1 VRSAPI
7 ELPSD
12 PEALRALAL
21 RQHAELAEKSS
32 ALDASQQQLAEQ
44 AEQIRWLEEYVRLL
58 KHQRFGRSSERHP
71 EAQLGMF
78 NEAEVETDA
87 AEQEEASE
95 TLIAAHTRRAQGGR
109 RPLPAWIPR
118 LEIVHDLDASQ
129 KICPTDGTALERI
142 GEESSEQLEFIP
154 AQLRVLRHVRPKYAC
169 PHCRTGVHVAPMPAQ
184 PIPKSLASPALLAHV
199 AVSKYADGLPLY
211 RQETMLQRIGIDL
224 PRATLASWMVKTSE
238 LVQPLLNLL
247 REDLLAGDLVQCDET
262 PFQVLKEPG
271 KLATS
276 LSYLWAQRGGGR
288 DAPILLYDYDPS
300 RSGEVPRR
308 LLEGFQGYLQTDGY
322 EGYAEVGRTPG
333 IVHVGCWVHARR
345 KFDEAVKGMRGTERK
360 ARSAKESK
368 ALQGLSFIRRLYE
381 VERLAKDTTA
391 EERQRLRLE
400 KSRPVLEAMR
410 HWLDEALP
418 RIAPQSLTGKAL
430 GYLDRQWPKLVRV
443 LDNGRIPL
451 DTNGVE
457 NAIRPFV
464 VGRKGWLF
472 ADTVRG
478 AQASASLYSLI
489 ETAKAN
495 GLEPYAYLRLVFTE
509 LPSAAT
515 LEHVEELLP
524 WNVDRGKL
532 QAASALQS

>member
-1 VRSAPI
+1 VENAPI
-7 ELPSD
+7 DLPEDLES
-12 PEALRALAL
+12 LRALAL
-21 RQHAELAEKSS
+21 RQHAELIEKSS
-32 ALDASQQQLAEQ
+32 ALDAHQEQLAEQ
-44 AEQIRWLEEYVRLL
+44 AEQIRCLEEYVRLL

-78 NEAEVETDA
+78 NEAEVASDA
-87 AEQEEASE
+87 AEKEE
-95 TLIAAHTRRAQGGR
+95 

-118 LEIVHDLDASQ
+118 IEIVHDLDEAQ
-129 KICPTDGTALERI
+129 KTCPADGTALERI

-169 PHCRTGVHVAPMPAQ
+169 PHCRTGVHAAPMPPQ

-211 RQETMLQRIGIDL
+211 RQEGMLQRIGIDL
-224 PRATLASWMVKTSE
+224 PRATLASWMVKTGE

-247 REDLLAGDLVQCDET
+247 REDLLAGNFLQCDET

-300 RSGEVPRR
+300 RSGEVPKR

-322 EGYAEVGRTPG
+322 EGYAAVGRTPG
-333 IVHVGCWVHARR
+333 IVHVGCWAHARR
-345 KFDEAVKGMRGTERK
+345 KFDEAVKGMRGAERK
-360 ARSAKESK
+360 PRSAKESK
-368 ALQGLSFIRRLYE
+368 ALQGLGYIRKLYE
-381 VERLAKDTTA
+381 IERQAKDASA
-391 EERQRLRLE
+391 EERHALRQE
-400 KSRPVLEAMR
+400 KSRPVTEAMR
-410 HWLDEALP
+410 RWLDEALP

-430 GYLDRQWPKLVRV
+430 AYLHGQWPKLMRV
-443 LDNGRIPL
+443 LDDGRIPL
-451 DTNGVE
+451 DTNLVE

-478 AQASASLYSLI
+478 AQASAGLYSLI

-509 LPSAAT
+509 IPRTTT
-515 LEHVEELLP
+515 LDDVEALLP
-524 WNVDRGKL
+524 WNVDRAKM
-532 QAASALQS
+532 QAESDPQG

>member
-1 VRSAPI
+1 VLSAPI
-7 ELPSD
+7 ELPED

-32 ALDASQQQLAEQ
+32 ALDAHQQQLAEQ

-87 AEQEEASE
+87 AEKEEDAASGVE
-95 TLIAAHTRRAQGGR
+95 IAAHTRRAQGGR

-169 PHCRTGVHVAPMPAQ
+169 PHCRIGVHVAPMPAQ

-224 PRATLASWMVKTSE
+224 PRATLASWMVKASE

-300 RSGEVPRR
+300 RSGEVPQR

-322 EGYAEVGRTPG
+322 EGYAAVGRTPG

-345 KFDEAVKGMRGTERK
+345 KFGEAGRACGAPS
-360 ARSAKESK
+360 ARRAP
-368 ALQGLSFIRRLYE
+368 RR
-381 VERLAKDTTA
+381 RA
-391 EERQRLRLE
+391 RR
-400 KSRPVLEAMR
+400 SR
-410 HWLDEALP
+410 
-418 RIAPQSLTGKAL
+418 
-430 GYLDRQWPKLVRV
+430 
-443 LDNGRIPL
+443 
-451 DTNGVE
+451 
-457 NAIRPFV
+457 
-464 VGRKGWLF
+464 
-472 ADTVRG
+472 
-478 AQASASLYSLI
+478 ASASSASS
-489 ETAKAN
+489 TRSS
-495 GLEPYAYLRLVFTE
+495 GWRRTRLRRSGSGFVSRSRG
-509 LPSAAT
+509 PCSRRCAT
-515 LEHVEELLP
+515 GST
-524 WNVDRGKL
+524 RRCR
-532 QAASALQS
+532 ASRRRA